1 LAYTKLVS
9 EIFQTRYRILWSNIR
24 FQGRKTGG
32 HKKYNQKP
40 DSSSTSFPRSPSTS
54 PSRWPRIFLPLVA
67 NSWLGGDRPGRTAWN
82 VTKHLLLSQC
92 QPLYHCH
99 LVPTK
104 TKIMSRLAMSHIIR
118 IKKRIKRIH

>member
-1 LAYTKLVS
+1 
-9 EIFQTRYRILWSNIR
+9 
-24 FQGRKTGG
+24 
-32 HKKYNQKP
+32 
-40 DSSSTSFPRSPSTS
+40 
-54 PSRWPRIFLPLVA
+54 LPLVA
-67 NSWLGGDRPGRTAWN
+67 NSWLGGDRSERTAWN

-118 IKKRIKRIH
+118 IKKYIERIH